1 MDIRKNKIV
10 LLVFILLLPV
20 ITIFADYEN
29 LDSSKKE
36 FWDMMLSREQK
47 YKEYFDIKIS
57 RGPATKK
64 EIELMNIAEEYCPD
78 DDLFT
83 TQSLNDTIR
92 KPRFICKKVL
102 DYYVK
107 RCYELY
113 YLEKR
118 FKYLTLDYSIEI
130 DFTVEITIDGIEY
143 KNVFLV
149 SSGISMQYGSIVDN
163 SIHASGFA
171 KQRFVWI
178 DADSKKVLK
187 VIDCALKIST

>member
-1 MDIRKNKIV
+1 MGIRKNKIA
-10 LLVFILLLPV
+10 LLVLILLLLT

-92 KPRFICKKVL
+92 
-102 DYYVK
+102 
-107 RCYELY
+107 
-113 YLEKR
+113 
-118 FKYLTLDYSIEI
+118 
-130 DFTVEITIDGIEY
+130 
-143 KNVFLV
+143 
-149 SSGISMQYGSIVDN
+149 
-163 SIHASGFA
+163 
-171 KQRFVWI
+171 
-178 DADSKKVLK
+178 
-187 VIDCALKIST
+187 